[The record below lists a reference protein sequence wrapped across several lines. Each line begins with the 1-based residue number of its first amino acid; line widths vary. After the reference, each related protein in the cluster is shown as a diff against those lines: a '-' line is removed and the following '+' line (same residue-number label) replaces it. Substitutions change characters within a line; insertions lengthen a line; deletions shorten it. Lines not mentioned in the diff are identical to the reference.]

1 MNACIHPSIAHPWKG
16 RCRSWL
22 RRAGNAI
29 AAVLL
34 ANTLIAAPIPVQANN
49 SRQPDRPCY
58 GVYHTVRGGQ
68 TIYSIAGAYRTS
80 AYRILLC
87 NGLNAYSVYSGQT
100 LLIPIYRSR

>member
-1 MNACIHPSIAHPWKG
+1 M
-16 RCRSWL
+16 
-22 RRAGNAI
+22 
-29 AAVLL
+29 LL
-34 ANTLIAAPIPVQANN
+34 ANSLITAAIPVRAND
-49 SRQPDRPCY
+49 RGQPDRPCY